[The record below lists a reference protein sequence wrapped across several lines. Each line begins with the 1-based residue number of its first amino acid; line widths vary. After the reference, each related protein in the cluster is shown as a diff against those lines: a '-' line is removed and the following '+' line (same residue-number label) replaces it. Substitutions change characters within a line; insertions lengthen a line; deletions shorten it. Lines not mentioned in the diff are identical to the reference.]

1 MVGREH
7 GHIVPWV
14 MPSMPGPTR
23 SPERLLQ
30 CMVAREQVDEA
41 ESGRVAEHTADSPNG
56 LDYNDFNSARTLA
69 SRSANR
75 SMCCAAVS

>member
-1 MVGREH
+1 
-7 GHIVPWV
+7 
-14 MPSMPGPTR
+14 
-23 SPERLLQ
+23 
-30 CMVAREQVDEA
+30 MVAREQVDEA